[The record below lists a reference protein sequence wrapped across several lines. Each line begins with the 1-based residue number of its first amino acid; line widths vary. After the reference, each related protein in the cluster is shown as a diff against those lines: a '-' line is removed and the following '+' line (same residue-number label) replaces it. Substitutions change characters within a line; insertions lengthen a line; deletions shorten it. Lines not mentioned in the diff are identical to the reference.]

1 MGVDTVFRGG
11 KDLLLSSRGLQNGP
25 FESSWNVI
33 KQIIRWFFGI
43 PRPQKRVVSI
53 IGDMVL
59 LYVAILLA
67 YSLRY
72 DSLYSFTPLQQLS
85 IWLTIIVTIAIFI
98 RIGLYRA
105 VIRFM
110 GYQAM
115 MSVAVGVTLSA
126 GVLVAVSFVL
136 TAHLPRSVPFI
147 YWALAMVFTGGS
159 RMAVRTAISVL
170 SKPRN
175 RKEGVL
181 IYGAGDF
188 GCQLATA
195 LSHSAEHSA
204 AAFIDDDESKVGT
217 VVKGLRVYKPAE
229 IGSLLQKHKVQRI
242 LLAISNASHV
252 QRSLILRFLEQ
263 FPVKVQTIPGMAD
276 LVNGRASITEFRDIE
291 LEDLLG
297 RDSVPPR
304 LDLIEKNT
312 LGKNVF
318 VSGAGG
324 SIGSELCRQVV
335 LQGANRL
342 VMVDV
347 CEYALYQIEHELRDL
362 VERQGLK
369 TQIIPIVGSVQ
380 KEHRMEVILRSF
392 DVEVVYHAAAYKHV
406 PLVEQNVVE
415 GVRNNVFGTWFLA
428 EAAVRAGVR
437 SFVLISTDK
446 AVRPT
451 NIMGASK
458 RMAELVLQAMSERST
473 VTRFTMV
480 RFGNV
485 LGSSGSVVPLFR
497 RQIKAGGPVT
507 VTHKDIIRYFMTI
520 PEAASLVLQ
529 AGAMGT
535 GGEVFLLDM
544 GDPVK
549 IDELACKMIRLMGL
563 AVKDAE
569 NPEGIEIVYTGLRH
583 GEKLFEELLVG
594 EGSQETDHPRIMK
607 AREECLDWSNTK
619 SLLSALDRACHHF
632 DCANVRDIL
641 LSAPLGYSPE
651 GSCADLV
658 WCKGKDVQL
667 FGDDE
672 PLNLGAQRVAI

>member
-1 MGVDTVFRGG
+1 MVKMFT
-11 KDLLLSSRGLQNGP
+11 N
-25 FESSWNVI
+25 
-33 KQIIRWFFGI
+33 WFFDI
-43 PRPQKRVVSI
+43 PRPWKRVIS
-53 IGDMVL
+53 VL
-59 LYVAILLA
+59 CDFVFVLFSFWGA
-67 YSLRY
+67 YALRY
-72 DSLYSFTPLQQLS
+72 DKFYILDSNQLFLSLVVSAITVF
-85 IWLTIIVTIAIFI
+85 IFI

-105 VIRFM
+105 VLRFI
-110 GYQAM
+110 GVQALA
-115 MSVAVGVTLSA
+115 SVVVGVTGSMA
-126 GVLVAVSFVL
+126 VLVVAGFFINAEV
-136 TAHLPRSVPFI
+136 PRSVPFI

-159 RMAVRTAISVL
+159 RMLMRSAFSLL
-170 SKPRN
+170 SRRSDEREP
-175 RKEGVL
+175 VI
-181 IYGAGDF
+181 IYGAGSS
-188 GCQLATA
+188 GRQLATA
-195 LSHSAEHSA
+195 LQQGREYLPVG
-204 AAFIDDDESKVGT
+204 FLDDDALKVNT
-217 VVKGLRVYKPAE
+217 VVNGLRVYPPSE
-229 IGSLLQKHKVQRI
+229 IGKLIEQKGASRL
-242 LLAISNASHV
+242 LLAISNASHA
-252 QRSLILRFLEQ
+252 QRNLILRFLEN
-263 FPVKVQTIPGMAD
+263 FPIKVQGIPGMAD
-276 LVNGRASITEFRDIE
+276 LVSGKAAITEFRDIDI
-291 LEDLLG
+291 EDLLG
-297 RDSVPPR
+297 RDSIPPR
-304 LDLIEKNT
+304 MHLIDKNT
-312 LGKNVF
+312 VGKNVF

-335 LQGANRL
+335 LHGARRL

-347 CEYALYQIEHELRDL
+347 CEYALYQIEHELRGL
-362 VERQGLK
+362 LEKHNLK

-380 KEHRMEVILRSF
+380 KEHRMEVLLRSF

-428 EAAVRAGVR
+428 EAAVRAGVK

-451 NIMGASK
+451 NVMGASK

-497 RQIKAGGPVT
+497 SQIEAGGPVT

-520 PEAASLVLQ
+520 PEAATLVLQ

-549 IDELACKMIRLMGL
+549 IDELAGKMIRLMGHAL
-563 AVKDAE
+563 KDQD
-569 NPEGIEIVYTGLRH
+569 NPDGIEIVYTGLRH

-607 AREECLDWSNTK
+607 AKEECLDWATTK
-619 SLLSALDRACHHF
+619 ALLNALDRACHHF

-641 LSAPLGYSPE
+641 LAAPLGYAPE
-651 GSCADLV
+651 GECVDLV
-658 WCKGKDVQL
+658 WRKGRDVQL

-672 PLNLGAQRVAI
+672 TLLQATQRVAI